1 MPRASERPNT
11 GCNLERRRDKMIAQD
26 TAELI
31 ILLKGCSQH

>member
-1 MPRASERPNT
+1 MPQASERPYI
-11 GCNLERRRDKMIAQD
+11 GCNLEHRRDKMIAQD